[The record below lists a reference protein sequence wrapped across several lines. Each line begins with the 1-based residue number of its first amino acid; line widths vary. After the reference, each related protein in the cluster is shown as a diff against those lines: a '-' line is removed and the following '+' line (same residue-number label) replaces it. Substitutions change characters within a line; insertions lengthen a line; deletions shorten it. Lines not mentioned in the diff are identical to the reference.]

1 MQLDRFSPPVLIR
14 LLALASALVFTGL
27 AHADDYSDVNQ
38 LLKSGKGTEALAKAD
53 KYLADKPKDP
63 QMRFLKGVIQT
74 QAGNTTEAIATFT
87 ALTQDYPELP
97 EPYNNLAALY
107 ASQNELEKARTALEL
122 AVRMNPS
129 YAIAHENLGDIYARM
144 AGQSYGRA
152 LQLEPANP
160 LLQPKINLL
169 RELPTAGAKGKPA
182 AKK

>member
-14 LLALASALVFTGL
+14 LLTLASALVFSGL

-107 ASQNELEKARTALEL
+107 ASQNELEKARTALEM

-129 YAIAHENLGDIYARM
+129 YAIAHENLGDIYARL

>member
-97 EPYNNLAALY
+97 EPYNNLAALL
-107 ASQNELEKARTALEL
+107 ASQN
-122 AVRMNPS
+122 
-129 YAIAHENLGDIYARM
+129 
-144 AGQSYGRA
+144 
-152 LQLEPANP
+152 QLERPAP
-160 LLQPKINLL
+160 RWRWPSVSTPATP
-169 RELPTAGAKGKPA
+169 LPTKTWVTSTPVWPTSRMPVRSSWSQATPSWPPRWP
-182 AKK
+182 